1 MKLKDMDIQELEL
14 MSYADI
20 TYRLLKENNKTMTT
34 PVLFRAICDLLEFT
48 DSEYENKIGDFYTS
62 LTIDKRFVMLPNNEW
77 DIRDNH
83 SIELVMD
90 EEDEEESLSDEE
102 ETEEEIEDLDEENEE
117 NIDDI
122 NDDEDLDDDDDMDLS
137 IVSDEELEDEE
148 N

>member
-20 TYRLLKENNKTMTT
+20 TYKLLKENNKTMTT

-48 DSEYENKIGDFYTS
+48 DSEYENKIGDYYTS
-62 LTIDKRFVMLPNNEW
+62 LTIDKRFVMLSNNEW

-83 SIELVMD
+83 SIELVID
-90 EEDEEESLSDEE
+90 EDDEEESLSDEE
-102 ETEEEIEDLDEENEE
+102 EIEDEIEELDNDEE

-122 NDDEDLDDDDDMDLS
+122 NDDDMDLS

>member
-20 TYRLLKENNKTMTT
+20 TYKLLKENNKTMTT

-48 DSEYENKIGDFYTS
+48 DSEYENKIGDYYTS
-62 LTIDKRFVMLPNNEW
+62 LTIDKRFVMLSNNEW

-83 SIELVMD
+83 SIELVID
-90 EEDEEESLSDEE
+90 EDDEEENLSDEE
-102 ETEEEIEDLDEENEE
+102 EIEDEIEELDNDEE

>member
-20 TYRLLKENNKTMTT
+20 TYKLLKENNKPMTT
-34 PVLFRAICDLLEFT
+34 PVLFKEICNLLEFT
-48 DSEYENKIGDFYTS
+48 DSEYENKIGDYYTS
-62 LTIDKRFVMLPNNEW
+62 LTIDKRFVMLPSNEW

-90 EEDEEESLSDEE
+90 DEDEEEVLTDEE
-102 ETEEEIEDLDEENEE
+102 ETEDEVEETEEDEE

-122 NDDEDLDDDDDMDLS
+122 NEDDDLDDDDDMDLS
-137 IVSDEELEDEE
+137 IVSDEELEGEE

>member
-14 MSYADI
+14 MSYTDI
-20 TYRLLKENNKTMTT
+20 TYKLLKENQKSMTT
-34 PVLFRAICDLLEFT
+34 ASLFKAICDLLEFT
-48 DSEYENKIGDFYTS
+48 DSDYENKIGDYYTS

-77 DIRDNH
+77 DLRDNH
-83 SIELVMD
+83 SIEIVIDDDEDEDENLI
-90 EEDEEESLSDEE
+90 EEDDIEETV
-102 ETEEEIEDLDEENEE
+102 ETEEDEE

-137 IVSDEELEDEE
+137 IISEDELEEE

>member
-20 TYRLLKENNKTMTT
+20 TYKLLKENNKTMTT

-48 DSEYENKIGDFYTS
+48 DSEYENKIGDYYTS
-62 LTIDKRFVMLPNNEW
+62 LTIDKRFVMLTNGEW
-77 DIRDNH
+77 DVRDNH
-83 SIELVMD
+83 SIELVID
-90 EEDEEESLSDEE
+90 EDDEEESLSDEE
-102 ETEEEIEDLDEENEE
+102 EIEEEIEEVDEDEE